1 MSDTWFSDLFSIND
15 QFKQFI
21 IGNNVIST
29 IVGVIIA
36 YSAWDFIQSLVGDI
50 ILPGM
55 YFLFFQRMFRN
66 SEFVS
71 SVFEPVNKMN
81 IPKFT
86 KQLFSFFIVIIVTF
100 LSIQY
105 IANRVI
111 GMPLQ
116 QQSTFSTSNKENVN
130 VKK

>member
-21 IGNNVIST
+21 VGNNVIST

-86 KQLFSFFIVIIVTF
+86 KQLFSFIIVIVVIF

-111 GMPLQ
+111 GMPMQ
-116 QQSTFSTSNKENVN
+116 QPTFSVTNKENAN